1 VRSGAALVLGLALA
15 GGCASGPRF
24 HEGPTA
30 LAYAERPTL
39 LRVPPKQDGSGFRR
53 FWRQPDVRIGLV
65 KWADDRS
72 SCVWAALADLV
83 QAVRDELGKLNQL
96 ARPGDDV
103 FVTVTVFRWDRGFIR
118 HFSDVGYEVVGRDS
132 SGRLLWTADDEIRVS
147 PADRR
152 SLFEGDEATVA
163 RALARKLRTEL
174 QL

>member
-1 VRSGAALVLGLALA
+1 MRWGAALVLGLALA

-30 LAYAERPTL
+30 LAHAERPTL
-39 LRVPPKQDGSGFRR
+39 LRVPPKQDSSGFRR
-53 FWRQPDVRIGLV
+53 FWRRPGVRIGLV
-65 KWADDRS
+65 KWAEDRS
-72 SCVWAALADLV
+72 SCVPAAPAELL

-118 HFSDVGYEVVGRDS
+118 SLSDVGYEVVGRDAG
-132 SGRLLWTADDEIRVS
+132 GRLLWTADDVVRVH
-147 PADRR
+147 PTDRR
-152 SLFEGDEATVA
+152 TLVEGDEAVVA
-163 RALARKLRTEL
+163 RVLARKLRTEL